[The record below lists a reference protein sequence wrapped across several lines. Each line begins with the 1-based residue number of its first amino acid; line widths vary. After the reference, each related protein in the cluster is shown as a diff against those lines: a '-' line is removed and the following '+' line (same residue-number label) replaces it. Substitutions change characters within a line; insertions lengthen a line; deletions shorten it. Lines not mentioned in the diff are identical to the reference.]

1 MTGRQADR
9 PVRHNAIK
17 SVARSVGSD
26 ARNLFNEHV
35 NVTRDDKGGRVMD
48 ELRGLFKVLMVGLCV
63 LAFGFSRNAND
74 KRGPSKEESA
84 TISPQRN
91 RPVSVDRGLYN
102 GIVLPEKWPPDYG
115 EITRDPMPV
124 PYLAHPPAI
133 IPIDLG
139 RQLFVD
145 DFLIET
151 TTLRRTFH
159 QPEYCEENPVI
170 RRDRPGD
177 YKAPFSGGAWYD
189 PADDLFKI
197 WYSGGESTLLYATSR
212 DGIHWET
219 PRWSQPGATSHLPR
233 ELGCVL
239 AHPEEDAPFET
250 VSAAFAA
257 GGNCPM
263 KPGTG
268 GGEPVCLK
276 FPRKVAA
283 GDTVSV
289 TAIDAE
295 GEKIDLSTLQHVE
308 IGFGEAGFVIDDHGT
323 LDTAS
328 GNGVFTITAEM
339 LASDRFDFFAINPA
353 GRTEHA
359 NLVLHPDSFNSS
371 TIWLDHRAANP
382 KERFKYFASED
393 VHVVND
399 EVGWFYTYRSSA
411 DGVHWSEPK
420 ERARIWGDRSTA
432 FYNPFRDVW
441 VLSQRT
447 EDDMER
453 RARSYIEGR
462 TVGDLMAE
470 VTYNGP
476 RIEGEINV
484 RGEVTGKSVNWTGAD
499 DLDPRHT
506 DPRFSHI
513 APQLYNL
520 DAAPYE
526 SLMLGQFSIWQG
538 PSNEVCGELNL
549 QKRNDILLG
558 FSRDG
563 FHWDRPSRERFIS
576 CTWDASSWRNGNV
589 QSSAGGPLVVGDRL
603 YFYFSG
609 HAKPRDGDAWDLDA
623 STGLA
628 FLRRDGFA
636 SMNAGEEVGTLTT
649 RPVTF
654 RGKHLFVNVDC
665 PDGELTVEIL
675 DEDGQPIEPFSRK
688 NCHLVSSDKTLAL
701 VNWQQDND
709 LSALVGKPVRFRFH
723 LKNGSLYAFWVSPD
737 ESGASH
743 GYVGAGG
750 PGFTGPRDT
759 VGRNAVEARNQQMD
773 SEDKKS

>member
-1 MTGRQADR
+1 M
-9 PVRHNAIK
+9 
-17 SVARSVGSD
+17 
-26 ARNLFNEHV
+26 
-35 NVTRDDKGGRVMD
+35 
-48 ELRGLFKVLMVGLCV
+48 
-63 LAFGFSRNAND
+63 
-74 KRGPSKEESA
+74 
-84 TISPQRN
+84 
-91 RPVSVDRGLYN
+91 SVDRCLYN

-124 PYLAHPPAI
+124 PYLAHRPAV
-133 IPIDLG
+133 IPIDVG

-159 QPEYCEENPVI
+159 QPEYCAENPVI
-170 RRDRPGD
+170 RCDRPGD
-177 YKAPFSGGAWYD
+177 YKALFSGGAWYD
-189 PADDLFKI
+189 PADNLFKI
-197 WYSGGESTLLYATSR
+197 WYSGGESTLLYATSS
-212 DGIHWET
+212 DGIHWEK
-219 PRWSQPGATSHLPR
+219 PRWNQPGATSDLPR
-233 ELGCVL
+233 ELTCVL
-239 AHPEEDAPFET
+239 VHPEEGAPFET
-250 VSAAFAA
+250 IGAAFAA

-263 KPGTG
+263 KRGKG
-268 GGEPVCLK
+268 AVEPVCLK
-276 FPRKVAA
+276 LPKEVAA
-283 GDTVSV
+283 GDRVSV
-289 TAIDAE
+289 TAMDAQ

-308 IGFGEAGFVIDDHGT
+308 IGFGEAGFVVDDHGT

-353 GRTEHA
+353 GGTEHA
-359 NLVLHPDSFNSS
+359 NLVLHPESLNSS

-382 KERFKYFASED
+382 MERFKYFASED
-393 VHVVND
+393 FHAVND
-399 EVGWFYTYRSSA
+399 EAGWLYTYRSSA

-420 ERARIWGDRSTA
+420 AQARVWGDRSTA

-453 RARSYIEGR
+453 RSRSYIEGP
-462 TVGDLMAE
+462 TILDLMAE

-476 RIEGEINV
+476 RVEGDKII
-484 RGEVTGKSVNWTGAD
+484 RGEAAGKSVNWTGAD
-499 DLDPRHT
+499 ELDPQHT

-538 PSNEVCGELNL
+538 PSNEVCGELNI

-576 CTWDASSWRNGNV
+576 CTWDASSWRYGNV
-589 QSSAGGPLVVGDRL
+589 QSSAGGPLVVGDKL

-636 SMNAGEEVGTLTT
+636 SMDAGEEVGTLTT

-675 DEDGQPIEPFSRK
+675 DEDGKAIEPYTQK
-688 NCHLVSSDKTLAL
+688 NCHLFSSDKTLAQ

-709 LSALVGKPVRFRFH
+709 LSALVGKPARFRFH

-759 VGRNAVEARNQQMD
+759 VGRNAVWARSQEMD
-773 SEDKKS
+773 SGDKNS